1 MATRDR
7 PAQRALDSCPYQ
19 AETDQD
25 ARPQR
30 PLQLEKHRWLH
41 EDGRRLIT
49 TWFQRAW
56 EQRGNEDA
64 TFEAFI
70 FAWMSV
76 NAWAACVTDKDL
88 DREYMRRLKDDE
100 GLRQLF
106 LRVVNEHPNVRQ
118 DAEEFVSLLPIFKAQ
133 RLRRASV
140 RGDGRMARAELV
152 QHYYAEGITE
162 FEPECAQWHCG
173 RGEPIPCDW
182 PHVIAAIYRVR
193 CNLFHGEKSAHSEMD
208 RRIVRSAFLT
218 LTGFF
223 RAAEIL

>member
-19 AETDQD
+19 TQTGQD
-25 ARPQR
+25 ARPLR

-49 TWFQRAW
+49 TWFERAW

-76 NAWAACVTDKDL
+76 NAWAACVTGEDQ

-106 LRVVNEHPNVRQ
+106 LRIVTEHPNVRQ
-118 DAEEFVSLLPIFKAQ
+118 DAGEFVSLLPIFKAQ

-140 RGDGRMARAELV
+140 RGEDSMTRAELV
-152 QHYYAEGITE
+152 QHYLARGITA
-162 FEPECAQWHCG
+162 FEPECAEWHRG